1 MHSGSP
7 LTRLGGWWRA
17 AMLVLL
23 AAWWLPLAAQQVPAG
38 AKTLTLGAGDQ
49 VRIAVFQNADLTLE
63 ARVDGDGRI
72 SYPFLGMVDV
82 GGRTTAQVEQILA
95 RGLEQQNVLK
105 RPQVSVT
112 LSQFRSQQIAVL
124 GFVNR
129 PGQVV
134 LDMAYSV
141 TGAIAQ
147 AGGVAAGGADVAVLS
162 RVRDGQRSLIEVDLV
177 RLYRPGGASAD
188 DVLVQPGDVLYVH
201 RAPAYY
207 VYGEVQRPGMQR
219 LERDMT
225 VMQALAAGGGLTP
238 RGTERGLRVTRRG
251 SDGRPVTEEV
261 GLDTPLQADDVL
273 YVRESLF

>member
-1 MHSGSP
+1 MPLVLLSWHHGS
-7 LTRLGGWWRA
+7 WWRGA
-17 AMLVLL
+17 VLVLL
-23 AAWWLPLAAQQVPAG
+23 ALLCPPLAAQQVPAG
-38 AKTLTLGAGDQ
+38 AKTLTLGAGD
-49 VRIAVFQNADLTLE
+49 VIRIAVFQNTDLTLE
-63 ARVDGDGRI
+63 ARVDGEGRI
-72 SYPFLGMVDV
+72 SYPFLGTVDV
-82 GGRTTAQVEQILA
+82 GGRTTAQVEQLLA

-112 LSQFRSQQIAVL
+112 LTQFRSQQIAVL

-147 AGGVAAGGADVAVLS
+147 AGGVAAGGADIAVLS
-162 RVRDGQRSLIEVDLV
+162 RVRDGQRALIEVDLV
-177 RLYRPGGASAD
+177 RLYRPGAASAD
-188 DVLVQPGDVLYVH
+188 DVLVQPGDVVYVH

-251 SDGRPVTEEV
+251 GDGRPVTEEV